1 MKKDKNYGGDD
12 VTSQLVLYM
21 SELNLTDVYQSRT
34 LYFCETS
41 EVRGSFWLLFY
52 VLHTPKQN

>member
-34 LYFCETS
+34 LYFYETS
-41 EVRGSFWLLFY
+41 EVRGSF
-52 VLHTPKQN
+52 